1 MNKRTVELLSPAG
14 SFESMKA
21 AAQAGCDAV
30 YIGGTRFG
38 ARAFAKNADTD
49 ALLSAIDYMHI
60 RGKKLYL
67 TVNTLLKEKEIDELY
82 DYIEPLYRQ
91 GLDAAIVQDAGA
103 LRFLHRN
110 FPGLALHA
118 STQMTLTMADG
129 ANLLRDYGVTR
140 LVPARELTLPELT
153 RIRRNTDLEIET
165 FIHGAMCYCYSG
177 QCLMSSLI
185 GGRSGNRGRC
195 AQTCRLE
202 YEMEGRRE
210 YLLSMKDMCTLSV
223 LPELMESGIDSFKI
237 EGRMKREEYVAGV
250 TSIYRKYMNRYETL
264 GGQEYRKYISGHPD
278 EFRED
283 LRVLEELYNRGGF
296 SEGYYHTKK
305 GPSMMAADRPNH
317 TGIPVGRVERVTGIR
332 AEIRLDVPAREGDVL
347 EIRGGKKEYSFTVGE
362 GQFVSGKGKQDY
374 LAVNCSPQAGIVPKL
389 SVWRTRNETL
399 LRQISRQYLE
409 TENRLAADGVF
420 TARIGS
426 PCVLEVS
433 CGAYR
438 VKLSGEPVQAAKS
451 SPVSR
456 DRIREQLNKTGGG
469 YFFFQTLTLCCD
481 EGIFL
486 PIKNLNE
493 LRRQALLRLEGEIA
507 DTYRRTDCRGELRA
521 ERKNAQHLRMQR
533 PETLCS
539 KSRQMEVSAV
549 VSSREQLDAVL
560 AAGVKQVY
568 LDSGCF
574 GRKGAL
580 AVAKEAGAFAQCYI
594 RLPHIFRSGTFDA
607 WSEMVP
613 ELSDSSI
620 SGFLIRNLEELAF
633 LTGNRELAKK
643 PFHMDYNMYVMNR
656 EAERMAAEFGA
667 ERYTVS
673 PELNEAELAQLD
685 LSRAMAVVYGRLPL
699 MVSSQCLW
707 RNTSGCQ
714 PGNPGIRSLTDRKGC
729 RFPVIKDCETCSN
742 TILNS
747 VPLSLLDSPESIKR
761 PGIMQVRLDFT
772 TEDAR
777 SVRQITAAFLQVYKN
792 GEETEF
798 VFPGFTRGHLKRGV
812 D

>member
-1 MNKRTVELLSPAG
+1 MINKRMVELLSPAG

-140 LVPARELTLPELT
+140 LVPARELTLPELV
-153 RIRRNTDLEIET
+153 RMRRDTDLEIET

-202 YEMEGRRE
+202 YETEGRRG

-223 LPELMESGIDSFKI
+223 LPELMDSGIDSFKI

-250 TSIYRKYMNRYETL
+250 TSIYRKYMDRYETL
-264 GGQEYRKYISGHPD
+264 GRQEYRKYISGHPD

-305 GPSMMAADRPNH
+305 GLSMMAADRPNH
-317 TGIPVGRVERVTGIR
+317 TGIPAGRVERVMGIR
-332 AEIRLDVPAREGDVL
+332 AEIRLDVPVREGDVL

-362 GQFVSGKGKQDY
+362 GQFVSGKGKQNY

-389 SVWRTRNETL
+389 SVWRIKNETL

-409 TENRLAADGVF
+409 TEKRLAADGVF

-426 PCVLEVS
+426 PCALEVIR
-433 CGAYR
+433 GTDR
-438 VKLSGEPVQAAKS
+438 VSLKGEIVQAAKS
-451 SPVSR
+451 SPVSEE
-456 DRIREQLNKTGGG
+456 RIREQLNKTGGASC
-469 YFFFQTLTLCCD
+469 FFRTLTLCCD

-486 PIKNLNE
+486 SIKGLNE
-493 LRRQALLRLEGEIA
+493 LRRQALLKLDEAAA
-507 DTYRRTDCRGELRA
+507 DAYRRMAPCREA
-521 ERKNAQHLRMQR
+521 VTEKPDISR
-533 PETLCS
+533 PESTGIDL
-539 KSRQMEVSAV
+539 SAV
-549 VSSREQLDAVL
+549 VGSREQLDAAL
-560 AAGVKQVY
+560 AAGVKRIY

-580 AVAKEAGAFAQCYI
+580 AAAKEAGAFAQCYI
-594 RLPHIFRSGTFDA
+594 RLPHIFRCDTFDA

-613 ELSDSSI
+613 ELSDSSVA
-620 SGFLIRNLEELAF
+620 GFLIRNLEELAF
-633 LTGNRELAKK
+633 LAGNRELAKK

-673 PELNEAELAQLD
+673 PELNESELAQLD
-685 LSRAMAVVYGRLPL
+685 LSRAVAVVYGRLPL

-761 PGIMQVRLDFT
+761 PGITQVRLDFT